1 MNVIFQSEGN
11 RVKGISF
18 HPKFPWVLCSYYSGD
33 ILLFDYVHKMLI
45 DTYVGHDGPVR
56 CVDFHS
62 TQPMFVSGSDDKTIK
77 IWNYESKKCQYTLIG
92 HKDYVRTVQF
102 HKELPWIISCGD
114 DMTIRIW
121 NWINRQLLANATG
134 HDHYVMSAFFHPSQ
148 DWIVSASLDSTIR
161 IWDYSVLRKKFFV
174 AGFSQFNVI
183 TMDVT
188 MIHKLEGHER
198 GVNWA
203 IFHPNLNL
211 IASSSDDK
219 KIIIWKYSFSN
230 WQQADTLRGH
240 SNNVSCVLFHPKL
253 DYIISDS
260 EDKTLRIW
268 DLNKKSPIDKISK
281 ENDRFWILSA
291 HPTIPLFAA
300 GTDSELIVFKLEDT
314 RIPSSSCLN
323 NILFYFNN
331 SVKSWNEG
339 VTEKKPVCDVSF
351 RSKSIKHG
359 IVSILRNPF
368 LKDVT
373 QFDFILLINDIGKK
387 KVIHYSSSKTN
398 QEKEKKSGNECILD
412 EACSGCYL
420 AKNRL
425 LILNNEGD
433 LFSYDTNNFE
443 QKVQILTGNIDKEQF
458 DSIYQATL
466 GRFFLKFKNGIVALF
481 DVNTRKILKETT
493 EITEMKYVVWNSN
506 LTYAALVGQT
516 SIFIINKNM
525 EIITKIKEKSS
536 IKSACFDE
544 NNVLFYTTYFHVKYS
559 LIEPGLYGI
568 VKSTETP
575 LYLMNVKNSVI
586 YYSTANQSI
595 ESQRIVY
602 TDVAFKLNLL
612 NKNYENI
619 VKTLKAG
626 NVYGN
631 KTVESIQNAGF
642 PDLSMKFVEDP
653 KQKFNLALKS
663 GKLDEAKEA
672 AETLKEKIYFDK
684 LAEKAMMM
692 GKLDI
697 AEFCYVKSQNID
709 KLIFFYTITG
719 KQEKLK
725 KVGLALKQ
733 TGDNSRRFLNAIY
746 TCNNDEKINVL
757 KETGHS
763 SLALLVSRLN
773 DRNDLAEKIKEESKK
788 SGKEIKINEKDF
800 SEIKSNMGLLTPL
813 KPIVNLKNKE
823 YHSNWSSVIEV
834 KKANQQASIDNIL
847 SQKEDEDNEDVFGQI
862 ATTNNDNEQN
872 KEENKNEE
880 EQKKISD
887 KWKDEDDE
895 EDDEEMQKILE
906 EAKKKEIANNANL
919 SQKDE
924 DLVSRQNKSM
934 LAGIQVALG
943 NFKLALNYLR
953 SQIGIRENYESL
965 RPIIK
970 DIYLSSYSQFKIM
983 PYLPPIE
990 FKLRQQ
996 NSKTLG
1002 KLIPQNG
1009 VTMLRLKNM
1018 LNDGYNCVSNFEM
1031 QEAMKIFR
1039 DVLKYVIFFVAT
1051 NEEEEKEIKN
1061 IISICTEYIYLTKI
1075 SLLADEMKEKD
1086 KIKYCELICMMS
1098 LCKLESD
1105 EHKFLIYK
1113 KAKYCCKN
1121 IKNFITALFFIK
1133 KMAPF
1138 EATLGSAFKKEFNK
1152 IKEEIDL
1159 FQKIGTN
1166 KQQINFD
1173 TNENLPCIKEFYS
1186 ATELK
1191 RIGINEKI
1199 ITCPLC
1205 NSVELTSYKGKVC
1218 DTCNLSTLGE
1228 EVIGFKVLEK

>member
-1 MNVIFQSEGN
+1 MNVIFESEGN

-45 DTYVGHDGPVR
+45 DTYTGHDGPVR

-203 IFHPNLNL
+203 IFHPTLNL

-240 SNNVSCVLFHPKL
+240 TNNVSCVIFHPKL

-260 EDKTLRIW
+260 EDKTLRVW

-281 ENDRFWILSA
+281 ENDRFWILAA

-331 SVKSWNEG
+331 TVKSWNEG
-339 VTEKKPVCDVSF
+339 ITEKKNICEVSF

-359 IVSILRNPF
+359 ITSIIRNPF
-368 LKDVT
+368 LKDT
-373 QFDFILLINDIGKK
+373 KQFDFILLINDNGKK
-387 KVIHYSSSKTN
+387 KVIHYSSSKSN
-398 QEKEKKSGNECILD
+398 QDKKNLNEYILD
-412 EACSGCYL
+412 DASSGCYL

-425 LILNNEGD
+425 LILDKEGD
-433 LFSYDTNNFE
+433 LYSYDTNNFE

-458 DSIYQATL
+458 GSIYQATL

-516 SIFIINKNM
+516 NIFIINKNM

-568 VKSTETP
+568 IKSTETP

-595 ESQRIVY
+595 ENQRIVY

-642 PDLSMKFVEDP
+642 PDLSMKFVVDP

-719 KQEKLK
+719 KQDKLK
-725 KVGLALKQ
+725 KVALALKQ

-746 TCNNDEKINVL
+746 TCNNEEKINVL

-773 DRNDLAEKIKEESKK
+773 NRDDLAEKIKEESKK
-788 SGKEIKINEKDF
+788 NGKEIKINEKDF
-800 SEIKSNMGLLTPL
+800 SDIKNNMEPLTPL

-834 KKANQQASIDNIL
+834 KKVSQQASIDNIL
-847 SQKEDEDNEDVFGQI
+847 NQKEEADDNDVFGQI
-862 ATTNNDNEQN
+862 AATNTENEKTENEPDNK
-872 KEENKNEE
+872 KEER
-880 EQKKISD
+880 QKKISD
-887 KWKDEDDE
+887 KWGGEDDE

-906 EAKKKEIANNANL
+906 EAKKKELANNANL

-924 DLVSRQNKSM
+924 DLISRQNNSM
-934 LAGIQVALG
+934 LPGIQVSLG

-953 SQIGIRENYESL
+953 SQIGIRENYEAL
-965 RPIIK
+965 KPIIK
-970 DIYLSSYSQFKIM
+970 DIYLSTYSQFKIM

-996 NSKTLG
+996 NSKDLG

-1018 LNDGYNCVSNFEM
+1018 LNKGYDCISNFEM

-1061 IISICTEYIYLTKI
+1061 IISICAEYIYLTKI
-1075 SLLADEMKEKD
+1075 SLKADEMKDKD

-1133 KMAPF
+1133 KMSTF
-1138 EATLGSAFKKEFNK
+1138 EATLGNTFKKEFNK
-1152 IKEEIDL
+1152 IKEEVDL

-1191 RIGINEKI
+1191 RVGINEKI
-1199 ITCPLC
+1199 IACPLC
-1205 NSVELTSYKGKVC
+1205 NSVELTNYKGKIC

>member
-18 HPKFPWVLCSYYSGD
+18 HPKFPWVLSSYYSGD

-62 TQPMFVSGSDDKTIK
+62 TQPIFVSGSDDKTIK

-188 MIHKLEGHER
+188 MIHKLDGHER

-203 IFHPNLNL
+203 VFHPNLNL

-219 KIIIWKYSFSN
+219 KILIWKYSFSS
-230 WQQADTLRGH
+230 WQQADSIRGH

-260 EDKTLRIW
+260 EDKTLRVW
-268 DLNKKSPIDKISK
+268 DLNKKSVVDKMSK
-281 ENDRFWILSA
+281 ENDRFWILSC

-314 RIPSSSCLN
+314 RIPSASCLN

-331 SVKSWNEG
+331 TVKLWKEG
-339 VTEKKPVCDVSF
+339 VTEKKNLCEVSF
-351 RSKSIKHG
+351 RSKSFKHG
-359 IVSILRNPF
+359 IISIIRNPF
-368 LKDVT
+368 IKDT
-373 QFDFILLINDIGKK
+373 NQSYDFILLINDNGKK
-387 KVIHYSSSKTN
+387 KVIHYSSNPTKGN
-398 QEKEKKSGNECILD
+398 QEQKNLNEIILE
-412 EACSGCYL
+412 EASSACYL

-425 LILNNEGD
+425 LVLDKDGD
-433 LFSYDTNNFE
+433 LYSYDTNNFN
-443 QKVQILTGNIDKEQF
+443 QKVQILTGNIDKDQF
-458 DSIYQATL
+458 GSIYQATL

-516 SIFIINKNM
+516 TIFIINKNM
-525 EIITKIKEKSS
+525 EIITKIKEKST

-586 YYSTANQSI
+586 YYSTADQKI
-595 ESQRIVY
+595 ETQHIVY

-619 VKTLKAG
+619 VKMLKAG

-642 PDLSMKFVEDP
+642 PDLSMKFVVDP

-672 AETLKEKIYFDK
+672 AEILKEKVYFDK

-719 KQEKLK
+719 RQDKLN
-725 KVGLALKQ
+725 KVTLALKQ

-746 TCNNDEKINVL
+746 TCNNEEKINVL
-757 KETGHS
+757 RETGHS
-763 SLALLVSRLN
+763 TLALLVAKLN
-773 DRNDLAEKIKEESKK
+773 DRNDLVQKINDENKKNEKTV
-788 SGKEIKINEKDF
+788 KINEKDF
-800 SEIKSNMGLLTPL
+800 SEIKNNMGLLTPL
-813 KPIVNLKNKE
+813 KPIVNPKNKE
-823 YHSNWSSVIEV
+823 YHSNWSSVVEV
-834 KKANQQASIDNIL
+834 KKQSQQASIDSIL
-847 SQKEDEDNEDVFGQI
+847 NQKEEEENDVFGQI
-862 ATTNNDNEQN
+862 VSDNNEKEAEIEEPK
-872 KEENKNEE
+872 KEEKN
-880 EQKKISD
+880 KISD
-887 KWKDEDDE
+887 KWKDEEE
-895 EDDEEMQKILE
+895 EDDEEIQKMLE
-906 EAKKKEIANNANL
+906 EAKKKEISNNANL
-919 SQKDE
+919 TQKDE
-924 DLVSRQNKSM
+924 DIVLRQNKSM
-934 LAGIQVALG
+934 VPGVQIALG
-943 NFKLALNYLR
+943 NFKLAFNYLR
-953 SQIGIRENYESL
+953 SQLGIIENYESL

-970 DIYLSSYSQFKIM
+970 DIYLSSYSQFKVM
-983 PYLPPIE
+983 PYLSPIE
-990 FKLRQQ
+990 FNLRHQ
-996 NSKTLG
+996 NSKNLG
-1002 KLIPQNG
+1002 KLLPQNG
-1009 VTMLRLKNM
+1009 VTMLKLKNM
-1018 LNDGYNCVSNFEM
+1018 LNKGYECVSNFEM

-1051 NEEEEKEIKN
+1051 NEDEEKEIKN
-1061 IISICTEYIYLTKI
+1061 IISICAEYIYLTKI
-1075 SLLADEMKEKD
+1075 SLLADEVKDKD
-1086 KIKYCELICMMS
+1086 KIKYCELFCLMS
-1098 LCKLESD
+1098 ICKLESD
-1105 EHKFLIYK
+1105 EHKFLIYRR
-1113 KAKYCCKN
+1113 AKYCCKN
-1121 IKNFITALFFIK
+1121 IKNFITALYFIK

-1138 EATLGSAFKKEFNK
+1138 ESTLGNTFKKEFTK

-1186 ATELK
+1186 ATDLK
-1191 RIGINEKI
+1191 RIGLNEKI

-1205 NSVELTSYKGKVC
+1205 NSAELVSHKGKIC
-1218 DTCNLSTLGE
+1218 GACNLSTLGE

>member
-18 HPKFPWVLCSYYSGD
+18 HPKFPWVLSSYYSGD

-62 TQPMFVSGSDDKTIK
+62 TQPIFVSGSDDKTIK

-188 MIHKLEGHER
+188 MIHKLDGHER

-203 IFHPNLNL
+203 VFHPNLNL

-219 KIIIWKYSFSN
+219 KILIWKYSFSS
-230 WQQADTLRGH
+230 WQQADSIRGH

-260 EDKTLRIW
+260 EDKTLRVW
-268 DLNKKSPIDKISK
+268 DLNKKSVVDKMSK
-281 ENDRFWILSA
+281 ENDRFWILSC

-314 RIPSSSCLN
+314 RIPSASCLN

-331 SVKSWNEG
+331 TVKIWKEG
-339 VTEKKPVCDVSF
+339 VTEKKNLCEVSF
-351 RSKSIKHG
+351 RSKSFKHG
-359 IVSILRNPF
+359 IISIIRNPF
-368 LKDVT
+368 IKDT
-373 QFDFILLINDIGKK
+373 NQSYDFILLINDNGKK
-387 KVIHYSSSKTN
+387 KVIHYSSNPTKGN
-398 QEKEKKSGNECILD
+398 QEQKNLNEIILE
-412 EACSGCYL
+412 EASSACYL

-425 LILNNEGD
+425 LVLDKDGD
-433 LFSYDTNNFE
+433 LYSYDTNNFN
-443 QKVQILTGNIDKEQF
+443 QKVQILTGNIDKDQF
-458 DSIYQATL
+458 GSIYQATL

-516 SIFIINKNM
+516 TIFIINKNM
-525 EIITKIKEKSS
+525 EIITKIKEKST

-575 LYLMNVKNSVI
+575 LYLMNVQNSVI
-586 YYSTANQSI
+586 YYSTADQKI
-595 ESQRIVY
+595 ETQHIVY

-619 VKTLKAG
+619 VKMLKAG

-642 PDLSMKFVEDP
+642 PDLSMKFVVDP

-672 AETLKEKIYFDK
+672 AEILKEKVYFDK

-719 KQEKLK
+719 RQDKLN
-725 KVGLALKQ
+725 KVTLALKQ

-746 TCNNDEKINVL
+746 TCNNEEKINVL
-757 KETGHS
+757 RETGHS
-763 SLALLVSRLN
+763 TLALLVAKLN
-773 DRNDLAEKIKEESKK
+773 DRNDLVQKINDENKKNEKTV
-788 SGKEIKINEKDF
+788 KINEKDF
-800 SEIKSNMGLLTPL
+800 SEIKNNMGLLTPL
-813 KPIVNLKNKE
+813 KPIVNPKNKE
-823 YHSNWSSVIEV
+823 YHSNWSSVVEV
-834 KKANQQASIDNIL
+834 KKQSQQASIDSIL
-847 SQKEDEDNEDVFGQI
+847 NQKEEEENDVFGQI
-862 ATTNNDNEQN
+862 VSDNNEKEAEIEEPK
-872 KEENKNEE
+872 KEEKN
-880 EQKKISD
+880 KISD
-887 KWKDEDDE
+887 KWKDEEE
-895 EDDEEMQKILE
+895 EDDEEIQKMLE
-906 EAKKKEIANNANL
+906 EAKKKEISNNANL
-919 SQKDE
+919 TQKDE
-924 DLVSRQNKSM
+924 DIVLRQNKSM
-934 LAGIQVALG
+934 VPGVQIALG
-943 NFKLALNYLR
+943 NFKLAFNYLR
-953 SQIGIRENYESL
+953 SQLGIIENYESL

-970 DIYLSSYSQFKIM
+970 DIYLSSYSQFKVM
-983 PYLPPIE
+983 PYLSPIE
-990 FKLRQQ
+990 FNLRHQ
-996 NSKTLG
+996 NSKNLG
-1002 KLIPQNG
+1002 KLLPQNG
-1009 VTMLRLKNM
+1009 VTMLKLKNM
-1018 LNDGYNCVSNFEM
+1018 LNKGYECVSNFEM

-1051 NEEEEKEIKN
+1051 NEDEEKEIKN
-1061 IISICTEYIYLTKI
+1061 IISICAEYIYLTKI
-1075 SLLADEMKEKD
+1075 SLLADEVKDKD
-1086 KIKYCELICMMS
+1086 KIKYCELFCLMS
-1098 LCKLESD
+1098 ICKLESD
-1105 EHKFLIYK
+1105 EHKFLIYRR
-1113 KAKYCCKN
+1113 AKYCCKN
-1121 IKNFITALFFIK
+1121 IKNFITALYFIK

-1138 EATLGSAFKKEFNK
+1138 ESTLGNTFKKEFTK

-1186 ATELK
+1186 ATDLK
-1191 RIGINEKI
+1191 RIGLNEKI

-1205 NSVELTSYKGKVC
+1205 NSAELVSHKGKIC
-1218 DTCNLSTLGE
+1218 GACNLSTLGE

>member
-18 HPKFPWVLCSYYSGD
+18 HPKFPWVLSSYYSGD

-62 TQPMFVSGSDDKTIK
+62 TQPIFVSGSDDKTIK

-188 MIHKLEGHER
+188 MIHKLDGHER

-203 IFHPNLNL
+203 VFHPNLNL

-219 KIIIWKYSFSN
+219 KILIWKYSFSS
-230 WQQADTLRGH
+230 WQQADSIRGH

-260 EDKTLRIW
+260 EDKTLRVW
-268 DLNKKSPIDKISK
+268 DLNKKSVVDKMSK
-281 ENDRFWILSA
+281 ENDRFWILSC

-314 RIPSSSCLN
+314 RIPSASCLN

-331 SVKSWNEG
+331 TVKLWKEG
-339 VTEKKPVCDVSF
+339 VTEKKNLCEVSF
-351 RSKSIKHG
+351 RSKSFKHG
-359 IVSILRNPF
+359 IISIIRNPF
-368 LKDVT
+368 IKDT
-373 QFDFILLINDIGKK
+373 NQSYDFILLINDNGKK
-387 KVIHYSSSKTN
+387 KVIHYSSNPTKGN
-398 QEKEKKSGNECILD
+398 QEQKNLNEIILE
-412 EACSGCYL
+412 EASSACYL

-425 LILNNEGD
+425 LVLDKDGD
-433 LFSYDTNNFE
+433 LYSYDTNNFN
-443 QKVQILTGNIDKEQF
+443 QKVQILTGNIDKDQF
-458 DSIYQATL
+458 GSIYQATL

-516 SIFIINKNM
+516 TIFIINKNM
-525 EIITKIKEKSS
+525 EIITKIKEKST

-586 YYSTANQSI
+586 YYSTADQKI
-595 ESQRIVY
+595 ETQHIVY

-619 VKTLKAG
+619 VKMLKAG

-642 PDLSMKFVEDP
+642 PDLSMKFVVDP

-672 AETLKEKIYFDK
+672 AEILKEKVYFDK

-719 KQEKLK
+719 RQDKLN
-725 KVGLALKQ
+725 KVTLALKQ

-746 TCNNDEKINVL
+746 TCNNEEKINVL
-757 KETGHS
+757 RETGHS
-763 SLALLVSRLN
+763 TLALLVAKLN
-773 DRNDLAEKIKEESKK
+773 DRNDLVQKINDENKKNEKTV
-788 SGKEIKINEKDF
+788 KINEKDF
-800 SEIKSNMGLLTPL
+800 SEIKNNMGLLTPL
-813 KPIVNLKNKE
+813 KPIVNPKNKE
-823 YHSNWSSVIEV
+823 YHSNWSSVVEV
-834 KKANQQASIDNIL
+834 KKQSQQASIDSIL
-847 SQKEDEDNEDVFGQI
+847 NQKEEEENDVFGQI
-862 ATTNNDNEQN
+862 VSDNNEKEAEIEEPK
-872 KEENKNEE
+872 KEEKN
-880 EQKKISD
+880 KISD
-887 KWKDEDDE
+887 KWKDEEE
-895 EDDEEMQKILE
+895 EDDEEIQKMLE
-906 EAKKKEIANNANL
+906 EAKKKEISNNANL
-919 SQKDE
+919 TQKDE
-924 DLVSRQNKSM
+924 DIVLRQNKSM
-934 LAGIQVALG
+934 VPGVQIALG
-943 NFKLALNYLR
+943 NFKLAFNYLR
-953 SQIGIRENYESL
+953 SQLGIIENYESL

-970 DIYLSSYSQFKIM
+970 DIYLSSYSQFKVM
-983 PYLPPIE
+983 PYLSPIE
-990 FKLRQQ
+990 FNLRHQ
-996 NSKTLG
+996 NSKNLG
-1002 KLIPQNG
+1002 KLLPQNG
-1009 VTMLRLKNM
+1009 VTMLKLKNM
-1018 LNDGYNCVSNFEM
+1018 LNKGYDMNV
-1031 QEAMKIFR
+1031 
-1039 DVLKYVIFFVAT
+1039 
-1051 NEEEEKEIKN
+1051 
-1061 IISICTEYIYLTKI
+1061 
-1075 SLLADEMKEKD
+1075 
-1086 KIKYCELICMMS
+1086 
-1098 LCKLESD
+1098 
-1105 EHKFLIYK
+1105 FLILKCK
-1113 KAKYCCKN
+1113 K
-1121 IKNFITALFFIK
+1121 L
-1133 KMAPF
+1133 
-1138 EATLGSAFKKEFNK
+1138 
-1152 IKEEIDL
+1152 
-1159 FQKIGTN
+1159 
-1166 KQQINFD
+1166 
-1173 TNENLPCIKEFYS
+1173 
-1186 ATELK
+1186 
-1191 RIGINEKI
+1191 
-1199 ITCPLC
+1199 
-1205 NSVELTSYKGKVC
+1205 
-1218 DTCNLSTLGE
+1218 
-1228 EVIGFKVLEK
+1228 

>member
-18 HPKFPWVLCSYYSGD
+18 HPKFPWVLSSYYSGD

-62 TQPMFVSGSDDKTIK
+62 TQPIFVSGSDDKTIK

-188 MIHKLEGHER
+188 MIHKLDGHER

-203 IFHPNLNL
+203 VFHPNLNL

-219 KIIIWKYSFSN
+219 KILIWKYSFSS
-230 WQQADTLRGH
+230 WQQADSIRGH

-260 EDKTLRIW
+260 EDKTLRVW
-268 DLNKKSPIDKISK
+268 DLNKKSVVDKMSK
-281 ENDRFWILSA
+281 ENDRFWILSC

-314 RIPSSSCLN
+314 RIPSASCLN

-331 SVKSWNEG
+331 TVKIWKEG
-339 VTEKKPVCDVSF
+339 VTEKKNLCEVSF
-351 RSKSIKHG
+351 RSKSFKHG
-359 IVSILRNPF
+359 IISIIRNPF
-368 LKDVT
+368 IKDT
-373 QFDFILLINDIGKK
+373 NQSYDFILLINDNGKK
-387 KVIHYSSSKTN
+387 KVIHYSSNPTKGN
-398 QEKEKKSGNECILD
+398 QEQKNLNEIILE
-412 EACSGCYL
+412 EASSACYL

-425 LILNNEGD
+425 LVLDKDGD
-433 LFSYDTNNFE
+433 LYSYDTNNFN
-443 QKVQILTGNIDKEQF
+443 QKVQILTGNIDKDQF
-458 DSIYQATL
+458 GSIYQATL

-516 SIFIINKNM
+516 TIFIINKNM
-525 EIITKIKEKSS
+525 EIITKIKEKST

-586 YYSTANQSI
+586 YYSTADQKI
-595 ESQRIVY
+595 ETQHIVY

-619 VKTLKAG
+619 VKMLKAG

-642 PDLSMKFVEDP
+642 PDLSMKFVVDP

-672 AETLKEKIYFDK
+672 AEILKEKVYFDK

-719 KQEKLK
+719 RQDKLN
-725 KVGLALKQ
+725 KVTLALKQ

-746 TCNNDEKINVL
+746 TCNNEEKINVL
-757 KETGHS
+757 RETGHS
-763 SLALLVSRLN
+763 TLALLVAKLN
-773 DRNDLAEKIKEESKK
+773 DRNDLVQKINDENKKNEKTV
-788 SGKEIKINEKDF
+788 KINEKDF
-800 SEIKSNMGLLTPL
+800 SEIKNNMGLLTPL
-813 KPIVNLKNKE
+813 KPIVNPKNKE
-823 YHSNWSSVIEV
+823 YHSNWSSVVEV
-834 KKANQQASIDNIL
+834 KKQSQQASIDSIL
-847 SQKEDEDNEDVFGQI
+847 NQKEEEENDVFGQI
-862 ATTNNDNEQN
+862 VSDNNEKEAEIEEPK
-872 KEENKNEE
+872 KEEKN
-880 EQKKISD
+880 KISD
-887 KWKDEDDE
+887 KWKDEEE
-895 EDDEEMQKILE
+895 EDDEEIQKMLE
-906 EAKKKEIANNANL
+906 EAKKKEISNNANL
-919 SQKDE
+919 TQKDE
-924 DLVSRQNKSM
+924 DIVLRQNKSM
-934 LAGIQVALG
+934 VPGVQIALG
-943 NFKLALNYLR
+943 NFKLAFNYLR
-953 SQIGIRENYESL
+953 SQLGIIENYESL

-970 DIYLSSYSQFKIM
+970 DIYLSSYSQFKVM
-983 PYLPPIE
+983 PYLSPIE
-990 FKLRQQ
+990 FNLRHQ
-996 NSKTLG
+996 NSKNLG
-1002 KLIPQNG
+1002 KLLPQNG
-1009 VTMLRLKNM
+1009 VTMLKLKNM
-1018 LNDGYNCVSNFEM
+1018 LNKGYECVSNFEM

-1051 NEEEEKEIKN
+1051 NEDEEKEIKN
-1061 IISICTEYIYLTKI
+1061 IISICAEYIYLTKI
-1075 SLLADEMKEKD
+1075 SLLADEVKDKD
-1086 KIKYCELICMMS
+1086 KIKYCELFCLMS
-1098 LCKLESD
+1098 ICKLESD
-1105 EHKFLIYK
+1105 EHKFLIYRR
-1113 KAKYCCKN
+1113 AKYCCKN
-1121 IKNFITALFFIK
+1121 IKNFITALYFIK

-1138 EATLGSAFKKEFNK
+1138 ESTLGNTFKKEFTK

-1186 ATELK
+1186 ATDLK
-1191 RIGINEKI
+1191 RIGLNEKI

-1205 NSVELTSYKGKVC
+1205 NSAELVSHKGKIC
-1218 DTCNLSTLGE
+1218 GACNLSTLGE

>member
-1 MNVIFQSEGN
+1 M
-11 RVKGISF
+11 
-18 HPKFPWVLCSYYSGD
+18 
-33 ILLFDYVHKMLI
+33 
-45 DTYVGHDGPVR
+45 
-56 CVDFHS
+56 
-62 TQPMFVSGSDDKTIK
+62 
-77 IWNYESKKCQYTLIG
+77 
-92 HKDYVRTVQF
+92 
-102 HKELPWIISCGD
+102 
-114 DMTIRIW
+114 
-121 NWINRQLLANATG
+121 
-134 HDHYVMSAFFHPSQ
+134 
-148 DWIVSASLDSTIR
+148 
-161 IWDYSVLRKKFFV
+161 
-174 AGFSQFNVI
+174 I
-183 TMDVT
+183 T
-188 MIHKLEGHER
+188 E
-198 GVNWA
+198 
-203 IFHPNLNL
+203 
-211 IASSSDDK
+211 
-219 KIIIWKYSFSN
+219 
-230 WQQADTLRGH
+230 
-240 SNNVSCVLFHPKL
+240 
-253 DYIISDS
+253 
-260 EDKTLRIW
+260 
-268 DLNKKSPIDKISK
+268 
-281 ENDRFWILSA
+281 
-291 HPTIPLFAA
+291 
-300 GTDSELIVFKLEDT
+300 
-314 RIPSSSCLN
+314 
-323 NILFYFNN
+323 
-331 SVKSWNEG
+331 
-339 VTEKKPVCDVSF
+339 
-351 RSKSIKHG
+351 
-359 IVSILRNPF
+359 
-368 LKDVT
+368 
-373 QFDFILLINDIGKK
+373 KK
-387 KVIHYSSSKTN
+387 KVIHYSSNSKSN
-398 QEKEKKSGNECILD
+398 QDQKNGNEYILED
-412 EACSGCYL
+412 ASSACYL

-425 LILNNEGD
+425 LVLDKEGD
-433 LFSYDTNNFE
+433 LYSYDTNNFI
-443 QKVQILTGNIDKEQF
+443 QKVQILTGNIDKDQF
-458 DSIYQATL
+458 GSIYQATL

-516 SIFIINKNM
+516 TIFIINKNM

-544 NNVLFYTTYFHVKYS
+544 NNVLFYTTYFHVKYA

-595 ESQRIVY
+595 ESQHRVY

-619 VKTLKAG
+619 VKMLKAG

-642 PDLSMKFVEDP
+642 PDLSMKFVVDP

-672 AETLKEKIYFDK
+672 AEKLKEKVYFDK
-684 LAEKAMMM
+684 LAEKAMIM

-719 KQEKLK
+719 RQDKLK
-725 KVGLALKQ
+725 KVTLALKQ

-746 TCNNDEKINVL
+746 TCNNEEKINVL

-763 SLALLVSRLN
+763 SLALLVAKLN
-773 DRNDLAEKIKEESKK
+773 NRNDLIDKINDENKK
-788 SGKEIKINEKDF
+788 SGKKVKINENDY
-800 SEIKSNMGLLTPL
+800 SEIKNNMGLLTPL
-813 KPIVNLKNKE
+813 KPIVNPKNKE

-847 SQKEDEDNEDVFGQI
+847 NQKEEEDNDVFGQI
-862 ATTNNDNEQN
+862 ASASNDNE
-872 KEENKNEE
+872 KEDNETDNKNEKKE
-880 EQKKISD
+880 KEDKNKISD
-887 KWKDEDDE
+887 KWKDDEDE
-895 EDDEEMQKILE
+895 EDDEEIQKMLE
-906 EAKKKEIANNANL
+906 EAKQKEIANNANL
-919 SQKDE
+919 AQKD
-924 DLVSRQNKSM
+924 DDIITRQNKSM
-934 LAGIQVALG
+934 LPGVQVALG

-990 FKLRQQ
+990 FNLRQQ
-996 NSKTLG
+996 NSKVLG

-1009 VTMLRLKNM
+1009 VTMLKLKNM
-1018 LNDGYNCVSNFEM
+1018 LNDGYVCISNFEM
-1031 QEAMKIFR
+1031 QEGMKIFR
-1039 DVLKYVIFFVAT
+1039 DILKYVIFFVAT

-1061 IISICTEYIYLTKI
+1061 IISICAEYIYLTKL
-1075 SLLADEMKEKD
+1075 SLLADEVKD
-1086 KIKYCELICMMS
+1086 KDKDKVKYCELYCLMS

-1133 KMAPF
+1133 KMSQF
-1138 EATLGSAFKKEFNK
+1138 ENTLGSSFKKEFTK

-1173 TNENLPCIKEFYS
+1173 TNENLPCIKNFYS

-1191 RIGINEKI
+1191 RVGVNEKI
-1199 ITCPLC
+1199 LTCPLC
-1205 NSVELTSYKGKVC
+1205 GSVEFISYKGKIC
-1218 DTCNLSTLGE
+1218 NTCNLSTLGE